1 MAKAPIERKVEFAGY
16 PQVEAGI
23 VKWPMSVIR
32 TRCRDTEPLIDLA
45 DKILKAWR
53 GYTDEAAFIF
63 AETDGEPHN
72 TIKPIAR
79 KNGDMYELDLVLR
92 NNITTEEFP
101 LGVYHPHQELHHI
114 KKENIGLIEVMGLA
128 VLPSRLKEELNLLA
142 EYMVEGKDIRGN
154 EMLEKHAD
162 WVDEFTKRHDDI
174 NKNNVL
180 DILKR
185 EVGVV
190 FGKVLEDAGVYKCTE
205 EGRMAFM
212 RFIDSVS

>member
-1 MAKAPIERKVEFAGY
+1 
-16 PQVEAGI
+16 
-23 VKWPMSVIR
+23 
-32 TRCRDTEPLIDLA
+32 
-45 DKILKAWR
+45 
-53 GYTDEAAFIF
+53 
-63 AETDGEPHN
+63 
-72 TIKPIAR
+72 
-79 KNGDMYELDLVLR
+79 
-92 NNITTEEFP
+92 
-101 LGVYHPHQELHHI
+101 
-114 KKENIGLIEVMGLA
+114 
-128 VLPSRLKEELNLLA
+128 
-142 EYMVEGKDIRGN
+142 MVEGKDIRGN